1 MKTKLIKPTTLT
13 QTLVGLMEKHHND
26 QTITLGEVIRR
37 SGQPAQD
44 VIDFLKNSKQGDFIA
59 GRRGHPSRFVFG
71 DAQEKWEHSEEIR
84 REWRIRNGRNPLT
97 GTLIRSRPDNGRRS
111 HVNLGSSNRGRPIRG
126 SLQVTVGDETVKVP
140 LKLELV

>member
-1 MKTKLIKPTTLT
+1 MKTKSNKPVTLT

-37 SGQPAQD
+37 SGQPVQD

-97 GTLIRSRPDNGRRS
+97 GTLIRSRPDNGRRRS
-111 HVNLGSSNRGRPIRG
+111 HVNLGVNRRQPVRG